1 MLKKYRIEIIIFYV
15 LAALSLAFA
24 AFYDLKIDIRLN
36 DPDNIFANW
45 FYRTGEMPARL
56 LCPIAGALIVFCADK
71 VWQKIIGGAICI
83 GGSAYFG
90 YYFGKYF
97 FNDTYKMPYSIIF
110 GVGFGLVLLFACSFV
125 HIPDNYKMPLL
136 QACVV
141 GLAVLVLQLSTV
153 EVMKNLWGR
162 VRYRDLLNDVTLD
175 RFTPFYVINGK
186 NGNKSFPS
194 GHTAGAG
201 MIYLSMLLPMINEKL
216 KKYKSLFFTVSIV
229 YTSVV
234 AFTRLVMGAHY
245 LSDVTVGGI
254 IAFTYVIIG
263 LKVYEKVTEKTGYAI
278 NN

>member
-1 MLKKYRIEIIIFYV
+1 MLKKYRIEIIVFYV
-15 LAALSLAFA
+15 LAAFSLVFA
-24 AFYDLKIDIRLN
+24 AFNDLKIDIRLN
-36 DPDNIFANW
+36 NPDDIFANW

-71 VWQKIIGGAICI
+71 IWQKIAGGAVCI

-110 GVGFGLVLLFACSFV
+110 GVGFGLVLLLMCSFIR
-125 HIPDNYKMPLL
+125 IPDNYKMPLL
-136 QACVV
+136 LACVI
-141 GLAVLVLQLSTV
+141 GLAVLALQLTTV
-153 EVMKNLWGR
+153 EIMKNLWGR
-162 VRYRDLLNDVTLD
+162 VRYRDLLKDVTLD

-216 KKYKSLFFTVSIV
+216 KKYKSVFFALSFV

-234 AFTRLVMGAHY
+234 AYTRLVMGAHY

-254 IAFTYVIIG
+254 IAFTYVVIG
-263 LKVYEKVTEKTGYAI
+263 IKVYEKAEKRVRRELC
-278 NN
+278 

>member
-1 MLKKYRIEIIIFYV
+1 MLKKYRIEIIVFYV
-15 LAALSLAFA
+15 LAAFSLVFA
-24 AFYDLKIDIRLN
+24 AFNDLKIDIRLN
-36 DPDNIFANW
+36 NPDDIFANW

-71 VWQKIIGGAICI
+71 IWQKIAGGAVCI

-110 GVGFGLVLLFACSFV
+110 GVGFGLVLLLMCSFIR
-125 HIPDNYKMPLL
+125 IPDNYKMPLL
-136 QACVV
+136 LACVI
-141 GLAVLVLQLSTV
+141 GLAVLALQLTTV
-153 EVMKNLWGR
+153 EIMKNLWGR
-162 VRYRDLLNDVTLD
+162 VRYRDLLKDVTLD

-216 KKYKSLFFTVSIV
+216 KKYKSVFFALSFV

-234 AFTRLVMGAHY
+234 AYTRLVMGAHY

-254 IAFTYVIIG
+254 IAFTYVVIG
-263 LKVYEKVTEKTGYAI
+263 IKVYEIAEKRVRRELC
-278 NN
+278 

>member
-1 MLKKYRIEIIIFYV
+1 MLKKYRIEIIVFYV
-15 LAALSLAFA
+15 LAAVALIFA

-83 GGSAYFG
+83 GGSAYFW

-125 HIPDNYKMPLL
+125 HIPDKYKLTLL
-136 QACVV
+136 LASVI
-141 GLAVLVLQLSTV
+141 GLAVLALQLSTV

-194 GHTAGAG
+194 GHTASAG

-254 IAFTYVIIG
+254 IAFTYVVIG
-263 LKVYEKVTEKTGYAI
+263 IKVYEKMTEKNGFAI

>member
-1 MLKKYRIEIIIFYV
+1 MLKKYRIEIIVFYV
-15 LAALSLAFA
+15 LAAVALIFA

-125 HIPDNYKMPLL
+125 HIPDKYKLPLL
-136 QACVV
+136 LASVI
-141 GLAVLVLQLSTV
+141 GLAVLALQLSTV

-194 GHTAGAG
+194 GHTASAG

-254 IAFTYVIIG
+254 IAFTYVVIG
-263 LKVYEKVTEKTGYAI
+263 IKVYEKMTEKNGFAI